1 MTAFSVPIPQRIK
14 RSLTTMQI
22 IQFLVGA
29 TYASA
34 HSFIKYTVPVQVS
47 DSLTSRIASSVSVA
61 ATATAS
67 SGLGSLAKKILLRA
81 ADQEGLAENVG
92 VVSAS
97 PSASPQ
103 ASHFGEP
110 TYHTEYQTTPCVDT
124 SGQTFAIWLNVLY
137 LTPLTFLF
145 VRFFIKSYIRRTSKS
160 TRPAHIE
167 KAGMDALK
175 GVARELNENEN
186 TGNGVLKEKANGHA
200 KQNGH
205 VKANG
210 KMNGN
215 ATKPGKENGSAV
227 INGPSGKAVVKD
239 QVTKGGDAIM
249 KLP

>member
-1 MTAFSVPIPQRIK
+1 
-14 RSLTTMQI
+14 MQI

-29 TYASA
+29 SYAST

-47 DSLTSRIASSVSVA
+47 DSLPSRIASS
-61 ATATAS
+61 
-67 SGLGSLAKKILLRA
+67 GMGSLAKKILLRA
-81 ADQEGLAENVG
+81 ADQEGLAENAG
-92 VVSAS
+92 FVSAS

-110 TYHTEYQTTPCVDT
+110 TYHMEYQTTPCVDT
-124 SGQTFAIWLNVLY
+124 SGQTFAVWLNVLY

-160 TRPAHIE
+160 TSPATRPGQIE
-167 KAGMDALK
+167 RAGMDALK
-175 GVARELNENEN
+175 GVDRELNGNEN
-186 TGNGVLKEKANGHA
+186 TGNGVLKERANGHV

-215 ATKPGKENGSAV
+215 TAKPGKENGSAE
-227 INGPSGKAVVKD
+227 IKGPAEK
-239 QVTKGGDAIM
+239 
-249 KLP
+249 PW

>member
-1 MTAFSVPIPQRIK
+1 
-14 RSLTTMQI
+14 MQI

-29 TYASA
+29 SYASA
-34 HSFIKYTVPVQVS
+34 HSFIKYTVPIQVS
-47 DSLTSRIASSVSVA
+47 DSLPAQIVSSVSVA
-61 ATATAS
+61 TAAAS
-67 SGLGSLAKKILLRA
+67 TGLGSLAKKVLLRA

-97 PSASPQ
+97 PSPSPQ
-103 ASHFGEP
+103 VSHFGEHK
-110 TYHTEYQTTPCVDT
+110 YHTEYQTTPCVDT
-124 SGQTFAIWLNVLY
+124 SGQTFAVWLNVLY

-160 TRPAHIE
+160 TSPATRPGRME

-175 GVARELNENEN
+175 GVDREVHENGN
-186 TGNGVLKEKANGHA
+186 TGNGVLEERVNGQANGHA

-215 ATKPGKENGSAV
+215 TPKPGKENGSA
-227 INGPSGKAVVKD
+227 
-239 QVTKGGDAIM
+239 
-249 KLP
+249 